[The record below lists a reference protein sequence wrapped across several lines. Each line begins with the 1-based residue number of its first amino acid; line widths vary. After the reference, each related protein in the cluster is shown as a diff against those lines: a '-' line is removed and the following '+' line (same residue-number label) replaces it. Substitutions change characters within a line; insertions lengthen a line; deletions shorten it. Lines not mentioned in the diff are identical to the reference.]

1 MGGRQRDM
9 DHLLVTNHEPL
20 RAQSRGIRGQGRKG
34 GGKIM
39 ERSGRGKGSGKQGE
53 QRGRE
58 ITKDIGNEGHKR
70 NTGADC
76 GCRRRVKGE
85 LKCRRSH

>member
-1 MGGRQRDM
+1 MGGWQRDM

-39 ERSGRGKGSGKQGE
+39 ERSGLGGRGAENKDNKGAGNHE
-53 QRGRE
+53 RHRERGAQKE
-58 ITKDIGNEGHKR
+58 
-70 NTGADC
+70 A
-76 GCRRRVKGE
+76 
-85 LKCRRSH
+85 